1 MECWGVSPRWCFH
14 AHSGYGRQ
22 DTTSLGCKNNHSH
35 ILNLLLE
42 EEARSCRNQHKFL
55 HMAALRD
62 ESSLAK
68 MLLEAGASTGGKD
81 ERGQTALSY
90 AVVSQGSENTAK
102 VLLEAGATVDSNR
115 AERAFKSNH
124 PSISKILLEYS
135 KDVSADMMESALF
148 RAVQK
153 NLHSVVA
160 ALTDR
165 GTDINAHNRI
175 HYTPSG

>member
-1 MECWGVSPRWCFH
+1 
-14 AHSGYGRQ
+14 
-22 DTTSLGCKNNHSH
+22 
-35 ILNLLLE
+35 
-42 EEARSCRNQHKFL
+42 
-55 HMAALRD
+55 MAALRD

-102 VLLEAGATVDSNR
+102 VLLEAGATIDSNR